1 MEDDLKH
8 KHFGKVPHYIERIKT
23 EMKMTM
29 EKKLEER
36 AKAKMPPGTRL
47 MLENERI
54 STLEELQRQKQ

>member
-54 STLEELQRQKQ
+54 STL